1 MLVVK
6 TYTIMP
12 AAMAIAMSKSVAIIG
27 EIALDAVN
35 RMFQSEG
42 YRLYNPSEQLFQF
55 GSPDPRVV
63 TGELAAYSADNCVDE
78 SRAPPALCQ
87 VALAS

>member
-1 MLVVK
+1 
-6 TYTIMP
+6 MP
-12 AAMAIAMSKSVAIIG
+12 AATAMAMSSSVAIIG
-27 EIALDAVN
+27 EIAFLEVN
-35 RMFQSEG
+35 RTFQSEG
-42 YRLYNPSEQLFQF
+42 SRLYNLSEQLFQF